1 MQQQKSI
8 LFITTADTDILT
20 ADRALSALA
29 DGFPQVH
36 AVNPTSLPRDEGGPN
51 GETLALASNAG
62 AVVMRLLG
70 GKRAMPDTFDA
81 LVRHCRAE
89 GIPLIACPGHQEW
102 DEDLVTACT
111 VPVAEVETVFA
122 YLMQGGV
129 QNFQNLFLFLSD
141 TYLGSSHGHEAP
153 APLPW
158 EGIYHPDVADGT
170 DVDAF
175 IAQRFRPG
183 RPNIGLLFYRAH
195 WMSGNLLPIDA
206 LIRSLEAKG
215 ANTLPVFA
223 FSLKHSPEGDG
234 VANRAF
240 TEYLAGPDG
249 KPRVQCI
256 INTMGMSMAEVIEGK
271 PAFAN
276 DSASSS
282 NGQSGAGGSSLELL
296 DVPMVQAIVSTGTE
310 EAWLESA
317 LGLGPI
323 DTAMNVALPEF
334 DGRLISVPISFKEE
348 SGKEESGGETGGLS
362 GRLQRYAPRE
372 DRIDLVARLAI
383 KQANLALKPNSEKKI
398 AVVLSNYPTKD
409 ARIGNAVGLDTPAS
423 AVLVLNAL
431 KQAGYQVA
439 DIPETGDELVHRI
452 IERCSNDRDSLTEE
466 QLRLAAGH
474 VTARQYA
481 DWFATFPDDVTEEL
495 SRDWGEPPGQVYRTE
510 IGPSPS
516 GGGLGLGRNPGAPA
530 LAIAG
535 IDLGN
540 VFVGLQPPRG
550 FGENPIAI
558 YHSPDLAP
566 THHYIAYYRWLR
578 DVYGADAILHLG
590 KHGTLEWLPGKGIG
604 LSPSCYPEVALDDV
618 PLFYPFIINDPGEGS
633 QAKRRAH
640 ATVVDHL
647 IPSMTTAD
655 SYGDIARIE
664 QLMDEHY
671 QCQTLDPSKL
681 PLLEAQIWEVA
692 QQAELHR
699 DLGIE
704 SQPED
709 FGEFILEID
718 GYLCELKD
726 AQIKDGLHILGDAP
740 EGEQLVGLL
749 CALTRLDISGVPSLR
764 RSVAEAL
771 GFDYAELIDD
781 LGKPLPES
789 GLARLKDFQDIT
801 RSSSESPSLLSPP
814 EGENTPF
821 LPPPEGGNTRGG
833 ESDIIRTN
841 GDALERIEL
850 LCRRLYRG
858 MLERGF
864 NAADAT
870 PVVSS
875 VLGVS
880 DRQTQSVLEY
890 VAEIVYPAL
899 MRTPDEIGNLL
910 RGMEGKYVPPGPSGA
925 PTRGMANILPTGR
938 NFYSIDPK
946 TIPSPAAWE
955 TGKQL
960 SQSLLEKYLE
970 EEGAYPEMV
979 GLVVWGTSVMRTHGD
994 DIAQILHLLGVRP
1007 RWQAESRRVL
1017 GLEVI
1022 PLAELGRPRIDVTV
1036 RISGFFRDAF
1046 PNLINLLDQA
1056 VELAASLD
1064 ELPQDN
1070 YVVKHLQEDLAN
1082 PSSPANRHSREG
1094 GNPETEP
1101 TGADRASSLYRIFGS
1116 KPGTYGAGILP
1127 ALDERNWETVQD
1139 LAEIYTVWGGYA
1151 YTQAEH
1157 GVHARDQF
1165 RQRFSQIVVAAKNQ
1179 DTREHDIFDSDD
1191 YMQYHGGMI
1200 ATVRALTGRSPRQFF
1215 GDSADPS
1222 RARNR
1227 DLQDEAR
1234 RVFRSRVVNPKWIGS
1249 MKRHGYKG
1257 AFELAATV
1265 DYMFGYDATAQ
1276 VIEDWMY
1283 EDVTESYVFDSDTQ
1297 QFFRES
1303 NPWALKGVVER
1314 LLEAIERGM
1323 WENPPPEMREKL
1335 QQLYLELEAD
1345 LEARQE
1351 GIGDR
1356 R

>member
-1 MQQQKSI
+1 MQQKSI

-20 ADRALSALA
+20 ADRALTSMPEGFPRVIALNPSALRLNA
-29 DGFPQVH
+29 DEAAGHQGDDIV
-36 AVNPTSLPRDEGGPN
+36 S
-51 GETLALASNAG
+51 LASEAG
-62 AVVMRLLG
+62 VVVLRLLG
-70 GKRAMPDTFDA
+70 GKRAMPNSFDA
-81 LVRHCRAE
+81 LVRHCRSA

-111 VPVAEVETVFA
+111 APAAEVETVFS

-129 QNFQNLFLFLSD
+129 QNFQNLFLFLCDAYFS
-141 TYLGSSHGHEAP
+141 TGHGHDAP

-158 EGIYHPDVADGT
+158 EGIYHPECPDGT
-170 DVDAF
+170 KIETYVS
-175 IAQRFRPG
+175 QRFQPG
-183 RPNIGLLFYRAH
+183 RPSIGILFYRAH
-195 WMSGNLLPIDA
+195 WMSGNLLPIDT
-206 LIRSLEAKG
+206 LIHSLEAKG
-215 ANTLPVFA
+215 ANVLPVYA

-240 TEYLAGPDG
+240 TEYLAAPDG
-249 KPRVQCI
+249 TPRVHCI
-256 INTMGMSMAEVIEGK
+256 INTMGMSMGELSNEG
-271 PAFAN
+271 PAI
-276 DSASSS
+276 
-282 NGQSGAGGSSLELL
+282 AGGWSVDYL
-296 DVPMVQAIVSTGTE
+296 DNLNVPMVQAIISTGTQDQ
-310 EAWLESA
+310 WLESN

-323 DTAMNVALPEF
+323 DTAMSVALPEF

-348 SGKEESGGETGGLS
+348 SSSGESSGLS
-362 GRLQRYAPRE
+362 GRLQRYVPRE
-372 DRIDLVARLAI
+372 DRVELVARLAI
-383 KQANLALKPNSEKKI
+383 KQSNLALKPNSEKRI
-398 AVVLSNYPTKD
+398 AVILSNYPTKD

-423 AVLVLNAL
+423 AVLVLKAL
-431 KQAGYQVA
+431 KDAGYNVT

-474 VTARQYA
+474 VTAKQYSE
-481 DWFATFPDDVTEEL
+481 WFSTFPEDVTQEM
-495 SRDWGEPPGQVYRTE
+495 SRDWGEPPGQVYRTN
-510 IGPSPS
+510 GS
-516 GGGLGLGRNPGAPA
+516 

-566 THHYIAYYRWLR
+566 THHYIAYYRWVR
-578 DVYGADAILHLG
+578 DVFGADAILHLG

-604 LSPSCYPEVALDDV
+604 LSASCYPEVAMDDV
-618 PLFYPFIINDPGEGS
+618 PLFYPFIINDPGEGA

-640 ATVVDHL
+640 ATIVDHL

-681 PLLEAQIWEVA
+681 PLLEAQIWEVV

-699 DLGIE
+699 DLGID

-726 AQIKDGLHILGDAP
+726 AQIKDGLHILGDTP
-740 EGEQLVGLL
+740 VGEQMVGML

-771 GFDYAELIDD
+771 GFDYATLTDD
-781 LGKPLPES
+781 LAE
-789 GLARLKDFQDIT
+789 
-801 RSSSESPSLLSPP
+801 PP
-814 EGENTPF
+814 ASDVPAAIANLDEETPV
-821 LPPPEGGNTRGG
+821 
-833 ESDIIRTN
+833 RTN
-841 GDALERIEL
+841 GDVLERIEL
-850 LCRRLYRG
+850 LCRELYRD
-858 MLERGF
+858 MLDSGF
-864 NAADAT
+864 EPSSAA
-870 PVVSS
+870 PVVGR
-875 VLGVS
+875 VLRTP
-880 DRQTQSVLEY
+880 DPQTQSVLVY

-899 MRTPDEIGNLL
+899 LRTPDEIGNLL
-910 RGMEGKYVPPGPSGA
+910 RGLEGRYVPPGPSGA

-938 NFYSIDPK
+938 NFYSVDPK

-960 SQSLLEKYLE
+960 AQSLLDKYLE

-979 GLVVWGTSVMRTHGD
+979 GLVVWGTSAMRTHGD

-1007 RWQAESRRVL
+1007 KWQAESRRVM

-1022 PLAELGRPRIDVTV
+1022 PLDELGRPRIDVTV

-1046 PNLINLLDQA
+1046 PNLINLLDQGIEM
-1056 VELAASLD
+1056 VAALD
-1064 ELPQDN
+1064 EPAESN
-1070 YVVKHLQEDLAN
+1070 YIVKHLGEDLSG
-1082 PSSPANRHSREG
+1082 PDEPIPDTDGTPRSR
-1094 GNPETEP
+1094 
-1101 TGADRASSLYRIFGS
+1101 SLYRIFGS

-1127 ALDERNWETVQD
+1127 VLDERNWETVQD
-1139 LAEIYTVWGGYA
+1139 LAEVYTAWGGYA
-1151 YTQAEH
+1151 YTQQDH
-1157 GVHARDQF
+1157 GVNARPQF
-1165 RQRFSQIVVAAKNQ
+1165 RRRFSQIVVAAKNQ

-1215 GDSADPS
+1215 GDSSDPT
-1222 RARNR
+1222 RAKNR

-1234 RVFRSRVVNPKWIGS
+1234 RVFRTRVVNPKWIDS

-1283 EDVTESYVFDSDTQ
+1283 EDVTESYVLDPETQ
-1297 QFFRES
+1297 QFFQQS
-1303 NPWALKGVVER
+1303 NPWALKGIVER

-1323 WENPPPEMREKL
+1323 WENPSPEMREKL

-1351 GIGDR
+1351 GVGSVQAPGTP
-1356 R
+1356 

>member
-1 MQQQKSI
+1 MPQMPREVSRKTASRVMQQKSI

-20 ADRALSALA
+20 ADRALAGLPE
-29 DGFPQVH
+29 GFPPVA
-36 AVNPTSLPRDEGGPN
+36 AVNPVSLARGEGHPDGDVM
-51 GETLALASNAG
+51 ALASSSG
-62 AVVMRLLG
+62 AVVLRLLG
-70 GKRAMPDTFDA
+70 GKRAMPETFDA
-81 LVRHCRAE
+81 LVRHCRSE

-111 VPVAEVETVFA
+111 VPVAEVEAVFA
-122 YLMQGGV
+122 YLIQGGV
-129 QNFQNLFLFLSD
+129 QNFQNLLLFLSD
-141 TYLGSSHGHEAP
+141 TYFGTDHGHEAP

-158 EGIYHPDVADGT
+158 EGIYHPDAAVLRQDQDGRM
-170 DVDAF
+170 DVESY
-175 IAQRFRPG
+175 IAQRFQPG
-183 RPNIGLLFYRAH
+183 RPSIGILFYRAH
-195 WMSGNLLPIDA
+195 WMSGNLLPIDS
-206 LIRSLEAKG
+206 LIRSLESKG
-215 ANTLPVFA
+215 ANVLPVFA

-249 KPRVQCI
+249 TPRVQCI
-256 INTMGMSMAEVIEGK
+256 INTMGMSMGEISAEG
-271 PAFAN
+271 PAVATGWSV
-276 DSASSS
+276 DY
-282 NGQSGAGGSSLELL
+282 L
-296 DVPMVQAIVSTGTE
+296 DALNVPMVQAIISTGTQDE
-310 EAWLESA
+310 WLESD

-323 DTAMNVALPEF
+323 DTAMSVALPEF

-348 SGKEESGGETGGLS
+348 APSEGTTGFS
-362 GRLQRYAPRE
+362 GRLQRYVPRD
-372 DRIDLVARLAI
+372 DRVELVARLAI
-383 KQANLALKPNSEKKI
+383 KQANLGMKPNREKKI
-398 AVVLSNYPTKD
+398 ALILSNYPTKD

-431 KQAGYQVA
+431 KDAGYHVA

-474 VTARQYA
+474 VSARQYA
-481 DWFATFPDDVTEEL
+481 GWYSTFPDDVKDEL
-495 SRDWGEPPGQVYRTE
+495 SRDWGEPPGQVYRTN
-510 IGPSPS
+510 GS
-516 GGGLGLGRNPGAPA
+516 

-550 FGENPIAI
+550 FGDNPIAI
-558 YHSPDLAP
+558 YHSPDMAP
-566 THHYIAYYRWLR
+566 THHYIAYYRWVR
-578 DVYGADAILHLG
+578 DVFGADAILHLG

-647 IPSMTTAD
+647 IPAMTTAD

-681 PLLEAQIWEVA
+681 PLLEAQIWEVV

-704 SQPED
+704 SQPDD

-726 AQIKDGLHILGDAP
+726 AQIKDGLHILGDTP
-740 EGEQLVGLL
+740 EGEQMVGLL

-764 RSVAEAL
+764 RSIAEAL
-771 GFDYAELIDD
+771 GLDYARLTDD
-781 LGKPLPES
+781 LGEAPAGPIPHVIL
-789 GLARLKDFQDIT
+789 GLDEEA
-801 RSSSESPSLLSPP
+801 P
-814 EGENTPF
+814 
-821 LPPPEGGNTRGG
+821 
-833 ESDIIRTN
+833 IRTN
-841 GDALERIEL
+841 GDVLERIEL
-850 LCRRLYRG
+850 LCRQAYG
-858 MLERGF
+858 EMLRRGF
-864 NAADAT
+864 HVSDAA
-870 PVVSS
+870 PVVGAA
-875 VLGVS
+875 LGTP
-880 DRQTQSVLEY
+880 DAQTQRVLEY
-890 VAEIVYPAL
+890 VADTIYPAL
-899 MRTPDEIGNLL
+899 MKTPDEIGNLL
-910 RGMEGKYVPPGPSGA
+910 RGLEGKYVPPGPSGA

-938 NFYSIDPK
+938 NFYSGDPK
-946 TIPSPAAWE
+946 SIPSPAAWE

-960 SQSLLEKYLE
+960 ADSLLDKYLE

-979 GLVVWGTSVMRTHGD
+979 GLVVWGTSAMRTHGD
-994 DIAQILHLLGVRP
+994 DVAQILHLLGVRP
-1007 RWQAESRRVL
+1007 KWQPESRRVL
-1017 GLEVI
+1017 GIEAI
-1022 PLAELGRPRIDVTV
+1022 PLTELGRPRIDVTV

-1064 ELPQDN
+1064 EPPDDN
-1070 YVVKHLQEDLAN
+1070 YVVKHLREDTARPQEH
-1082 PSSPANRHSREG
+1082 PHPASLPEG
-1094 GNPETEP
+1094 EGTENELR
-1101 TGADRASSLYRIFGS
+1101 TRSLYRIFGS
-1116 KPGTYGAGILP
+1116 KPGTYGAGILTVI
-1127 ALDERNWETVQD
+1127 DERNWETVED
-1139 LAEIYTVWGGYA
+1139 LAEVYTAWGGYA
-1151 YTQAEH
+1151 YTQKDH
-1157 GVHARDQF
+1157 GVNARDQF

-1200 ATVRALTGRSPRQFF
+1200 ATVRALTGRNPRQFF
-1215 GDSADPS
+1215 GDSADPT

-1234 RVFRSRVVNPKWIGS
+1234 RVFRSRVVNPKWIES

-1276 VIEDWMY
+1276 VVEDWMY
-1283 EDVTESYVFDSDTQ
+1283 EDVTESYVFDPDTQ
-1297 QFFRES
+1297 RFFQLS

-1314 LLEAIERGM
+1314 LLEAIERGLR
-1323 WENPPPEMREKL
+1323 EKPPPEMREKL

-1351 GIGDR
+1351 GIAER

>member
-1 MQQQKSI
+1 MQQKSI
-8 LFITTADTDILT
+8 LFVTTADTDILT
-20 ADRALSALA
+20 ADRALAGMPQ
-29 DGFPQVH
+29 GFPAVS
-36 AVNPTSLPRDEGGPN
+36 AVNPVSMKAGNEGVEGAAGNGILSLVSD
-51 GETLALASNAG
+51 AG
-62 AVVMRLLG
+62 AVVLRLLG
-70 GKRAMPDTFDA
+70 GKRAMPEDFDA
-81 LVRHCRAE
+81 LVRHCRRE

-111 VPVAEVETVFA
+111 VPVVEVETVFS
-122 YLMQGGV
+122 YLIQGGV

-141 TYLGSSHGHEAP
+141 TYFGTDHGHEGP

-158 EGIYHPDVADGT
+158 EGIYHPQVAEGM
-170 DVDAF
+170 DVDSYVSQKF
-175 IAQRFRPG
+175 QDG
-183 RPNIGLLFYRAH
+183 RPSIGILFYRAH
-195 WMSGNLLPIDA
+195 WMSGNLLPIDS
-206 LIRSLEAKG
+206 LIQSLESKG
-215 ANTLPVFA
+215 ANVLPVFS
-223 FSLKHSPEGDG
+223 FSLKHSPDGEGQ
-234 VANRAF
+234 ANRAF

-249 KPRVQCI
+249 APRVQCI
-256 INTMGMSMAEVIEGK
+256 INTMGMSMGEISTEG
-271 PAFAN
+271 PAVA
-276 DSASSS
+276 
-282 NGQSGAGGSSLELL
+282 AGWAVDYL
-296 DVPMVQAIVSTGTE
+296 DNLNIPMVQAIVSTGTE
-310 EAWLESA
+310 DDWLNSD

-323 DTAMNVALPEF
+323 DTAMSVALPEF

-348 SGKEESGGETGGLS
+348 APADGSSGLA
-362 GRLQRYAPRE
+362 GRLQRYVPRE
-372 DRIDLVARLAI
+372 DRVDLVARLAI
-383 KQANLALKPNSEKKI
+383 KQASLGLKPNTEKKI
-398 AVVLSNYPTKD
+398 ALILSNYPTKD

-423 AVLVLNAL
+423 AVVLLNAL
-431 KQAGYQVA
+431 KDAGYQVT

-452 IERCSNDRDSLTEE
+452 IERCSNDRDSLSEE

-474 VTARQYA
+474 VTTRQYA
-481 DWFATFPDDVTEEL
+481 EWFSSFPDDVSEEL
-495 SRDWGEPPGQVYRTE
+495 VADWGEPPGQVYRTN
-510 IGPSPS
+510 GS
-516 GGGLGLGRNPGAPA
+516 

-550 FGENPIAI
+550 FGDNPIAI
-558 YHSPDLAP
+558 YHSPDMAP
-566 THHYIAYYRWLR
+566 THHYLAYYRWLR
-578 DVYGADAILHLG
+578 DIFGADAILHLG

-604 LSPSCYPEVALDDV
+604 LSASCYPEVALDDV

-681 PLLEAQIWEVA
+681 PLLEAQIWEMV

-699 DLGIE
+699 DLGID

-726 AQIKDGLHILGDAP
+726 AQIKDGLHILGDTP
-740 EGEQLVGLL
+740 QGEQLVGLL

-771 GFDYAELIDD
+771 GLDYAVLTDD
-781 LGKPLPES
+781 LG
-789 GLARLKDFQDIT
+789 
-801 RSSSESPSLLSPP
+801 ESPAGAVPQVIESLDQESPV
-814 EGENTPF
+814 
-821 LPPPEGGNTRGG
+821 
-833 ESDIIRTN
+833 RTN
-841 GDALERIEL
+841 GDLLEGIEL
-850 LCRRLYRG
+850 LCRQMYEG
-858 MLERGF
+858 MLDRGF
-864 NAADAT
+864 GRKDAAS
-870 PVVSS
+870 VVEQT
-875 VLGVS
+875 LGTS
-880 DRQTQSVLEY
+880 DPQTQFVLEY
-890 VAEIVYPAL
+890 VADTIYPAL

-910 RGMEGKYVPPGPSGA
+910 RGLDGKFVPAGPSGA

-938 NFYSIDPK
+938 NFYSVDPK
-946 TIPSPAAWE
+946 SIPSPAAWE

-960 SQSLLEKYLE
+960 AQSLLDKYLE

-979 GLVVWGTSVMRTHGD
+979 GLVVWGTSAMRTHGD
-994 DIAQILHLLGVRP
+994 DVAQILELLGVRP

-1022 PLAELGRPRIDVTV
+1022 PLEELGRPRIDVTV

-1064 ELPQDN
+1064 EPPEDN
-1070 YVVKHLQEDLAN
+1070 YIVKHLQEDLARSERQ
-1082 PSSPANRHSREG
+1082 PSDSPGEVRG
-1094 GNPETEP
+1094 Q
-1101 TGADRASSLYRIFGS
+1101 SLYRIFGS
-1116 KPGTYGAGILP
+1116 KPGTYGAGILTVI
-1127 ALDERNWETVQD
+1127 DERNWETVED
-1139 LAEIYTVWGGYA
+1139 LAEVYTAWGGYA
-1151 YTQAEH
+1151 YTQQNH
-1157 GVHARDQF
+1157 GIHARDQF

-1200 ATVRALTGRSPRQFF
+1200 ATVRALTGRNPRQFF

-1234 RVFRSRVVNPKWIGS
+1234 RVFRSRVVNPKWIES

-1276 VIEDWMY
+1276 VIDDWMY
-1283 EDVTESYVFDSDTQ
+1283 EDVTESYVFDPDTQ
-1297 QFFRES
+1297 RFFRES

-1314 LLEAIERGM
+1314 LLEAIERGL
-1323 WENPPPEMREKL
+1323 WEEPPPEMRDKL

-1351 GIGDR
+1351 GVADR
-1356 R
+1356 Q

>member
-1 MQQQKSI
+1 MQQKSI

-20 ADRALSALA
+20 ADRALAALPF
-29 DGFPQVH
+29 GFPRVD
-36 AVNPTSLPRDEGGPN
+36 AVNPSNRPHPNPFPEGEGSG
-51 GETLALASNAG
+51 GEITALASNAG
-62 AVVMRLLG
+62 VVVLRLLG

-81 LVRHCRAE
+81 LVRHCRSE

-111 VPVAEVETVFA
+111 VPAVEVETVFS

-141 TYLGSSHGHEAP
+141 TYFGTGRGHEAP

-158 EGIYHPDVADGT
+158 EGIYHPDVAVLRQAQDGRM
-170 DVDAF
+170 DVESY
-175 IAQRFRPG
+175 IAQRFQAG
-183 RPNIGLLFYRAH
+183 RPSIGILFYRAH

-215 ANTLPVFA
+215 ANVLPVYA

-256 INTMGMSMAEVIEGK
+256 VNTMGMSMGELSNEG
-271 PAFAN
+271 PAIATGWSV
-276 DSASSS
+276 DY
-282 NGQSGAGGSSLELL
+282 L
-296 DVPMVQAIVSTGTE
+296 DNLNVPMVQAIVSTGTE
-310 EAWLESA
+310 DDWLESD

-323 DTAMNVALPEF
+323 DTAMSVALPEF

-348 SGKEESGGETGGLS
+348 VSAGPEPVEGRVAGGLT
-362 GRLQRYAPRE
+362 GRLQRYVPRD
-372 DRIDLVARLAI
+372 DRVELVARLAI
-383 KQANLALKPNSEKKI
+383 KQARLGMKPNSEKKI
-398 AVVLSNYPTKD
+398 AVILSNYPTKD
-409 ARIGNAVGLDTPAS
+409 ARIGNAVGLDTPNS

-431 KQAGYQVA
+431 KDAGYQVTN
-439 DIPETGDELVHRI
+439 IPETGDELVHRI

-474 VTARQYA
+474 VTTRQYA
-481 DWFATFPDDVTEEL
+481 DWFATFPNDVAEEL
-495 SRDWGEPPGQVYRTE
+495 SRDWGEPPGQVYRTN
-510 IGPSPS
+510 GS
-516 GGGLGLGRNPGAPA
+516 

-558 YHSPDLAP
+558 YHSPDMAP
-566 THHYIAYYRWLR
+566 THHYIAYYRWVR
-578 DVYGADAILHLG
+578 DVFGADAILHLG

-640 ATVVDHL
+640 ATIVDHL
-647 IPSMTTAD
+647 IPAMTTAD

-681 PLLEAQIWEVA
+681 PLLEAQIWEVV

-726 AQIKDGLHILGDAP
+726 AQIKDGLHILGDVP
-740 EGEQLVGLL
+740 EGEQLIGLL
-749 CALTRLDISGVPSLR
+749 CALTRLDISGIPSLR

-781 LGKPLPES
+781 LGEPLSES
-789 GLARLKDFQDIT
+789 GLARFKDFQDRT
-801 RSSSESPSLLSPP
+801 PSSCESSNP
-814 EGENTPF
+814 ENPD
-821 LPPPEGGNTRGG
+821 
-833 ESDIIRTN
+833 SDIIRTN
-841 GDALERIEL
+841 GDVLERVEL
-850 LCRRLYRG
+850 LCRQLYRE

-864 NAADAT
+864 NPADAA

-875 VLGVS
+875 VLGAP
-880 DRQTQSVLEY
+880 DRQTQAVLEY
-890 VAEIVYPAL
+890 VADTIYPAL

-938 NFYSIDPK
+938 NFYSVDPK

-960 SQSLLEKYLE
+960 AQSLLDKYQE

-979 GLVVWGTSVMRTHGD
+979 GLVVWGTSAMRTHGD

-1007 RWQAESRRVL
+1007 KWQAESRRVL
-1017 GLEVI
+1017 GIEAI
-1022 PLAELGRPRIDVTV
+1022 PLSELGRPRIDVTV

-1064 ELPQDN
+1064 ESPEDN
-1070 YVVKHLQEDLAN
+1070 YIVKHLREDM
-1082 PSSPANRHSREG
+1082 ANRHSRES
-1094 GNPETEP
+1094 GNPEAEA

-1127 ALDERNWETVQD
+1127 VLDERNWETVQD
-1139 LAEIYTVWGGYA
+1139 LAEVYTAWGGYA
-1151 YTQAEH
+1151 YTQEEH

-1215 GDSADPS
+1215 GDSADPT

-1234 RVFRSRVVNPKWIGS
+1234 RVFRSRVVNPKWIDS

-1283 EDVTESYVFDSDTQ
+1283 EDVTESYVFDPDTQ
-1297 QFFRES
+1297 RFFQQS

-1314 LLEAIERGM
+1314 LLEAIERGL
-1323 WENPPPEMREKL
+1323 WENPPPEMRQKL

-1351 GIGDR
+1351 GVTDR
-1356 R
+1356 Q

>member
-1 MQQQKSI
+1 MTMQQKSI

-20 ADRALSALA
+20 ADRAMASMPPGFPRVVGLNPSALRE
-29 DGFPQVH
+29 D
-36 AVNPTSLPRDEGGPN
+36 S
-51 GETLALASNAG
+51 GEDTDILSLALEAG
-62 AVVMRLLG
+62 VVVLRLLG
-70 GKRAMPDTFDA
+70 GKRAMPDSFDA
-81 LVRHCRAE
+81 LVRQCRSQ

-102 DEDLVTACT
+102 DDDLITACT
-111 VPVAEVETVFA
+111 APVAEVDTVFS

-141 TYLGSSHGHEAP
+141 AYFGTEHGHEAP

-158 EGIYHPDVADGT
+158 EGIYHPDCPEGT
-170 DVDAF
+170 DVETYVAEHFLPSESRD
-175 IAQRFRPG
+175 G
-183 RPNIGLLFYRAH
+183 RPSIGILFYRAH

-215 ANTLPVFA
+215 ANVLPVYA

-240 TEYLAGPDG
+240 TEYLAAPDG
-249 KPRVQCI
+249 TPRVHCI
-256 INTMGMSMAEVIEGK
+256 VNTMGMSMGELSQEG
-271 PAFAN
+271 AAIATGWSVDYL
-276 DSASSS
+276 DSL
-282 NGQSGAGGSSLELL
+282 N
-296 DVPMVQAIVSTGTE
+296 VPMVQAIISTGTQDE
-310 EAWLESA
+310 WLESD

-323 DTAMNVALPEF
+323 DTAMSVALPEF

-348 SGKEESGGETGGLS
+348 VSAGPEPVEGRGRTNSGLS
-362 GRLQRYAPRE
+362 GRLQRYVPRD
-372 DRIDLVARLAI
+372 DRVELVARLAI

-398 AVVLSNYPTKD
+398 AVILSNYPTKD
-409 ARIGNAVGLDTPAS
+409 ARIGNAVGLDTPNS

-431 KQAGYQVA
+431 RDAGYRVT

-474 VTARQYA
+474 VTASQYN
-481 DWFATFPDDVTEEL
+481 DWFSTFPEDVVKEL

-510 IGPSPS
+510 TVSSPPLR
-516 GGGLGLGRNPGAPA
+516 GGTQGGAGRNPGVPA

-566 THHYIAYYRWLR
+566 THHYIAYYRWVR
-578 DVYGADAILHLG
+578 DVFGADAILHLG

-604 LSPSCYPEVALDDV
+604 LSPSCYPEVAMDDV

-633 QAKRRAH
+633 QAKRRGH
-640 ATVVDHL
+640 ATIVDHL

-681 PLLEAQIWEVA
+681 PLLETQIWEMV

-726 AQIKDGLHILGDAP
+726 AQIKDGLHILGDTP

-771 GFDYAELIDD
+771 GFDYAKLTDD
-781 LGKPLPES
+781 LGEPLSES

-801 RSSSESPSLLSPP
+801 GSSCQSFNP
-814 EGENTPF
+814 ENPD
-821 LPPPEGGNTRGG
+821 
-833 ESDIIRTN
+833 SHIIRTN
-841 GDALERIEL
+841 GDVLERIEL
-850 LCRRLYRG
+850 LCRQLYRE
-858 MLERGF
+858 MLEAGF
-864 NAADAT
+864 RSGDAA
-870 PVVSS
+870 PVVKNVLRVPDPQTES
-875 VLGVS
+875 VLA
-880 DRQTQSVLEY
+880 Y
-890 VAEIVYPAL
+890 VAETVYPAL

-910 RGMEGKYVPPGPSGA
+910 RGLDGRYVPAGPSGA

-938 NFYSIDPK
+938 NFYSVDPK

-960 SQSLLEKYLE
+960 AQSLLDKYLE

-979 GLVVWGTSVMRTHGD
+979 GLVVWGTSAMRTHGD

-1007 RWQAESRRVL
+1007 KWQAESRRVQ

-1022 PLAELGRPRIDVTV
+1022 PLEELGRPRIDVTV

-1046 PNLINLLDQA
+1046 PNLINLLDQG
-1056 VELAASLD
+1056 VELVAALD
-1064 ELPQDN
+1064 ESPADN
-1070 YVVKHLQEDLAN
+1070 YIVKHLSEDL
-1082 PSSPANRHSREG
+1082 SRPEERPHPPGEG
-1094 GNPETEP
+1094 TDAGR
-1101 TGADRASSLYRIFGS
+1101 RASSLYRIFGS

-1127 ALDERNWETVQD
+1127 VLDERNWETVQD
-1139 LAEIYTVWGGYA
+1139 LAEVYTAWGGYA
-1151 YTQAEH
+1151 YTQQDH
-1157 GVHARDQF
+1157 GVNARPQF
-1165 RQRFSQIVVAAKNQ
+1165 RRRFGQIVVAAKNQ

-1200 ATVRALTGRSPRQFF
+1200 ATVRALSGRSPRQFF
-1215 GDSADPS
+1215 GDSSDPS
-1222 RARNR
+1222 RAKNR

-1234 RVFRSRVVNPKWIGS
+1234 RVFRTRVVNPKWIDS

-1283 EDVTESYVFDSDTQ
+1283 EDVTESYVLDPETQ
-1297 QFFRES
+1297 RFFNQS
-1303 NPWALKGVVER
+1303 NPWALKGIVER
-1314 LLEAIERGM
+1314 LLEAIERGL
-1323 WENPPPEMREKL
+1323 WEDPSPEMREKL

-1351 GIGDR
+1351 GAVGLQ
-1356 R
+1356 